1 MNHELDADLILL
13 PQDYVPQRAANR
25 ARMMP
30 IRAARRARIG
40 DQIVL
45 AFENAETLR
54 YQIQE
59 MVMVEAVTSPAA
71 IAEEVQAYTRF
82 VPNRSRLTATLF
94 IENDDLATVRA
105 ELERLTG
112 IQHLISLEIRTE
124 AGEGISVPGVEI
136 PGADE
141 DGFSEI
147 THAVHFL
154 GFDFDDSARM
164 AFLNPDN
171 TVWATVAHRRYAE
184 AAQLPASVLA
194 AVRGDLSN

>member
-1 MNHELDADLILL
+1 MSHELDADLILQ
-13 PQDYVPQRAANR
+13 PSEYEPQRAANR

-30 IRAARRARIG
+30 IRAARRARVG

-45 AFENAETLR
+45 AFENEQTLR

-82 VPNRSRLTATLF
+82 APSRSRLTATLF
-94 IENDDLATVRA
+94 VENSDLATVRA

-112 IQHLISLEIRTE
+112 IQHLISLEIKT
-124 AGEGISVPGVEI
+124 AQGEVIAVPGVEI

-154 GFDFDDSARM
+154 GFDFSEAARA
-164 AFLNPDN
+164 AFLDPTNA
-171 TVWATVAHRRYAE
+171 VWASVAHRRYTE
-184 AAQLPASVLA
+184 SAALPAAVLRE
-194 AVRGDLSN
+194 VRGDLTA